1 MATEKQ
7 KKAVNNMV
15 ENGGIASKAMLDA
28 DYSKNTAKTPQKL
41 TESKGFKEICADCGL
56 TDELILNS
64 LTEDIKLKP
73 QNRKAELELGAKIKG
88 LIKDRMELSG
98 NKENPISIISYE
110 RAKEIINGGDGS
122 DKCNSSK

>member
-15 ENGGIASKAMLDA
+15 ENGGIVSKAMLDA
-28 DYSKNTAKTPQKL
+28 DYSENTAKTPQKL

-73 QNRKAELELGAKIKG
+73 QNRKSELELGAKIKG

-98 NKENPISIISYE
+98 DKENPISIISYE